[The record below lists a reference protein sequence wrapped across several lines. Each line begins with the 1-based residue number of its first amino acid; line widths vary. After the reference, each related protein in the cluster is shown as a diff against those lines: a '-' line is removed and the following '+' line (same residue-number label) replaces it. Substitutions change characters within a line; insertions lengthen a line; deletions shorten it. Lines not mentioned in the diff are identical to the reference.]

1 VKSSRPALH
10 PPRAHRPHSRV
21 ILPLLLLAVLIA
33 LPSAHLPPNA
43 ARLFFIT
50 LVWITTSI
58 AWNLLGGFTGQV
70 SFGFAVFYGIGAY
83 TAALSINAGINPYI
97 AFLFAAVAAAF
108 ASLLVGLPTFRL
120 KGPYFAIATIGVSE
134 AVRVVMTNLD
144 FTGGAS
150 GYRIVERT
158 PFHQAEHYYTAL
170 AMAALAVVVSIA
182 VRDSKFGRGLIA
194 IREDEDAASD
204 IGVNPFASKLAVH
217 ALAGALTGM
226 AGGVFA
232 RYAAF
237 IHPGG
242 VFAFDTSVAIL
253 LMPIIGGIGTIWG
266 PVIGAAIYGIVQEQ
280 LVAAFPQFHLLLYGG
295 LLILIILFEPGGVMG
310 LLAHLHRLAKKIGL
324 APVASSPSRSP
335 QPCSKPPASNINE
348 LVSTP
353 APQPPQSASNAILE
367 VENLSKHFGGLAA
380 LTGVSFQVAEG
391 QIYGLIGPN
400 GAGKTTLFSIL
411 AGSQP
416 PTSGHVRFA
425 GRDIT
430 RSKSFQA
437 VKAGIARTHQVA
449 RPFKSMTVLENV
461 EVAFQFGRAAHLPHK
476 NVRDEAMRILAL
488 VGIDHIPGLP
498 SSRLCVGDQKRMEL
512 ARAFAAQPR
521 VLLCDEVCG
530 GLTENETQAVLD
542 LLRAIRGL
550 GTTVLYVEHNLR
562 AIMSVCDRV
571 MVLNFGRKLAE
582 GTPQEMQDDPRV
594 IEAYIGKQTLS
605 PDNR

>member
-1 VKSSRPALH
+1 M
-10 PPRAHRPHSRV
+10 PRGRSNV
-21 ILPLLLLAVLIA
+21 VVPLLVLAVLIA
-33 LPSAHLPPNA
+33 LPSAHLSPNI

-50 LVWITTSI
+50 FVWITTSI

-83 TAALSINAGINPYI
+83 TAALSINTGINPYI
-97 AFLFAAVAAAF
+97 SFFFAAVAAAL
-108 ASLLVGLPTFRL
+108 ASFLVGLPTFRL
-120 KGPYFAIATIGVSE
+120 RGPYFAIATIGVSE

-150 GYRIVERT
+150 GYRIVEHT

-170 AMAALAVVVSIA
+170 AMAVLAVVVSIA
-182 VRDSKFGRGLIA
+182 VRNSKFGRGLIA
-194 IREDEDAASD
+194 IREDEDVASD

-217 ALAGALTGM
+217 ALAAALTGI
-226 AGGVFA
+226 AGGAFA

-266 PVIGAAIYGIVQEQ
+266 PVIGAAIYGIVQEE

-295 LLILIILFEPGGVMG
+295 LLILIILFEPGGAMG
-310 LLAHLHRLAKKIGL
+310 LLAHLHRLSQKLGFAPAASPRALPSQPCATPASPAVVEL
-324 APVASSPSRSP
+324 ASKP
-335 QPCSKPPASNINE
+335 QPQQRDSI
-348 LVSTP
+348 V
-353 APQPPQSASNAILE
+353 ILE
-367 VENLSKHFGGLAA
+367 VENVTKHFGGLAA
-380 LTGVSFQVAEG
+380 LTDISFQVAEG

-416 PTSGHVRFA
+416 PTSGRVRFA

-430 RSKSFQA
+430 RAKSFQA

-461 EVAFQFGRAAHLPHK
+461 EVAFQFGRAARPGK

-530 GLTENETQAVLD
+530 GLTEKETQAVLD

-562 AIMSVCDRV
+562 AIMSVCDRM

-594 IEAYIGKQTLS
+594 IEAYIGKQTFS
-605 PDNR
+605 SDN